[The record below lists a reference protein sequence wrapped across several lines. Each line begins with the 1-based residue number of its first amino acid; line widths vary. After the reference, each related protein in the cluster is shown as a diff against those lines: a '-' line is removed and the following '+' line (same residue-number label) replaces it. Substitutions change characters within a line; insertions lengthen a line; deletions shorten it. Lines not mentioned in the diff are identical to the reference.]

1 MKQILSK
8 RHKKPY
14 SIALAV
20 SLAAIF
26 MSAAYLNVPNF
37 KILGIIFIAIL
48 SLASVVWLYLV
59 LDTHGVVEKEGD
71 TLTIRRGLW
80 KTEVKISDVKEITKL
95 PHPTKVG
102 EYQNNCL
109 SIKATVNGE
118 EKNLV
123 CTDAEDVNAVITWFY
138 RIHNA

>member
-1 MKQILSK
+1 MKQILSR

-20 SLAAIF
+20 SLAAIL

-48 SLASVVWLYLV
+48 SLASLVWLYLI
-59 LDTHGVVEKEGD
+59 LDNHGVVEKEGD

-80 KTEVKISDVKEITKL
+80 KTEVKISDVKEIAKL
-95 PHPTKVG
+95 PHLTKVG

-118 EKNLV
+118 DKNLI